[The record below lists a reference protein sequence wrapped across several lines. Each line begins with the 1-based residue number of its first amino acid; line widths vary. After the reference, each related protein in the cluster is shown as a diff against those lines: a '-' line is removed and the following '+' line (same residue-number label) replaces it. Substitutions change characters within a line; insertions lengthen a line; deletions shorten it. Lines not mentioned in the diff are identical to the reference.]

1 MKILLTGATGYVGSR
16 VSEKLRA
23 KEHEV
28 TAFVR
33 SEEKKRSLEAQGMKA
48 VVGRLEDPA
57 TLVRAVQETD
67 AIIHTAFDHAG
78 DFFKEV
84 EVEEHALDALL
95 ASLKGSGKTLIATS
109 AAGVLGDTGE
119 KPADEDA
126 LLPNEEAWPVAKRG
140 RIEAKLVAAGSDL
153 RTIVLRLPVLV
164 YGRGASQFPP
174 MLINTAKKTS
184 TSYYVGDGTNK
195 LSAAHVDDIADLY
208 VLALEKA
215 PSGSLYNVAAGEP
228 VEPRVMAEAVKEAAG
243 VDRTESIGQEK
254 AGELW
259 NPFVALLLSL
269 NFWLSSEKA
278 KRELGW
284 TPEGPSLLND
294 LRRGSY
300 RNDLQV

>member
-23 KEHEV
+23 KGHEV

-33 SEEKKRSLEAQGMKA
+33 SEEKRKGLEAQGLNL

-57 TLVRAVQETD
+57 TLVQAAQEVDAV
-67 AIIHTAFDHAG
+67 IHTAFDHVG
-78 DFFKEV
+78 DFFKGV
-84 EVEEHALDALL
+84 EVEGHALDALL

-109 AAGVLGDTGE
+109 AAGVLGDTRGT
-119 KPADEDA
+119 PADEDT
-126 LLPNEEAWPVAKRG
+126 LLPDEQAWPVAKRG
-140 RIEAKLVAAGSDL
+140 RLEAKLVAAGSGL

-174 MLINTAKKTS
+174 MLINTAKKMG

-195 LSAAHVDDIADLY
+195 LSAAHVEDIADLY

-228 VEPRVMAEAVKEAAG
+228 VEPRAMAEAVKEAAG

-300 RNDLQV
+300 RNEV